1 MCIRDRTEEE
11 RRTAGRLMRV
21 NHCGEIC
28 AQALYLGQ
36 GLTSSNPAT
45 QQAMQQAA
53 QEESDHLA
61 WCEDRLEA
69 LDTHKS
75 YLNPLFFAASFAGG
89 AVTGLI
95 SDQVNLGFV
104 AATEERVIDHL
115 EAHLEQL
122 PQRVAGRM
130 RRAHLCRPPVSAMAT
145 GCLLSSRLTRKVLAR
160 CCLSTPRCGF
170 GSRSGSGP
178 GRAEIAANPD
188 LTSVTSMS
196 TIAPVFHGPD
206 GAAWVLS
213 LIHI

>member
-1 MCIRDRTEEE
+1 MKSASPVDSAISQFDAALRTLAGVTRAIRPNPAKAVKETSTLTEEE

-69 LDTHKS
+69 LDTHRS

-122 PQRVAGRM
+122 PQHDNES
-130 RRAHLCRPPVSAMAT
+130 RAILEQMKQDEDTHRTTALNRGGADFP
-145 GCLLSSRLTRKVLAR
+145 
-160 CCLSTPRCGF
+160 
-170 GSRSGSGP
+170 
-178 GRAEIAANPD
+178 
-188 LTSVTSMS
+188 
-196 TIAPVFHGPD
+196 APVKNIMTL
-206 GAAWVLS
+206 ASKVMTKSTYW
-213 LIHI
+213 I

>member
-1 MCIRDRTEEE
+1 MKSTSPVDSAISHFDAALRTLAGVTRASRPNPARTIRGTSELTEEE

-21 NHCGEIC
+21 NHCGEVC

-45 QQAMQQAA
+45 RQAMQQAA

-61 WCEDRLEA
+61 WCEDRLDE

-95 SDQVNLGFV
+95 SDRVNLGFV

-115 EAHLEQL
+115 EEHLEKL
-122 PQRVAGRM
+122 PQKDEES
-130 RRAHLCRPPVSAMAT
+130 RAILEQMKQDEDTHRTTALNHGGADFP
-145 GCLLSSRLTRKVLAR
+145 
-160 CCLSTPRCGF
+160 
-170 GSRSGSGP
+170 
-178 GRAEIAANPD
+178 
-188 LTSVTSMS
+188 
-196 TIAPVFHGPD
+196 APVKNIMTL
-206 GAAWVLS
+206 ASKVMTKSTYWV
-213 LIHI
+213 

>member
-1 MCIRDRTEEE
+1 MKSASPVDSAISQFDAALRTLAGVTRAIRPNPAKAVKETSTLTEEE

-21 NHCGEIC
+21 NHCGELC

-69 LDTHKS
+69 LDTHRS

-104 AATEERVIDHL
+104 AATEERVINHL

-122 PQRVAGRM
+122 PQHDNES
-130 RRAHLCRPPVSAMAT
+130 RAILEQMKQDEDTHRTTALNRGGADFP
-145 GCLLSSRLTRKVLAR
+145 
-160 CCLSTPRCGF
+160 
-170 GSRSGSGP
+170 
-178 GRAEIAANPD
+178 
-188 LTSVTSMS
+188 
-196 TIAPVFHGPD
+196 APVKNIMTL
-206 GAAWVLS
+206 ASKVMTKSTYW
-213 LIHI
+213 I

>member
-1 MCIRDRTEEE
+1 MKSASPVDSAISQFDAALRTLAGVTRATRPNPAKAVKETSALTEEE

-21 NHCGEIC
+21 NHCGEVC

-69 LDTHKS
+69 LGTHTS

-122 PQRVAGRM
+122 PQHDNES
-130 RRAHLCRPPVSAMAT
+130 RAILEQMKQDEDTHRTTALNRGGADFP
-145 GCLLSSRLTRKVLAR
+145 
-160 CCLSTPRCGF
+160 
-170 GSRSGSGP
+170 
-178 GRAEIAANPD
+178 
-188 LTSVTSMS
+188 
-196 TIAPVFHGPD
+196 APVKNIMTL
-206 GAAWVLS
+206 ASKVMTKSTYW
-213 LIHI
+213 I

>member
-1 MCIRDRTEEE
+1 MKSASPVDFAISQFYADLRTLAGVTRATRPSPAKAVKETSALTEEE

-21 NHCGEIC
+21 NHCGEVC

-61 WCEDRLEA
+61 WCEDRLKA
-69 LDTHKS
+69 LDTRKS

-122 PQRVAGRM
+122 PQHDNES
-130 RRAHLCRPPVSAMAT
+130 RAILEQMKQDEDTHRTTA
-145 GCLLSSRLTRKVLAR
+145 LSRGGADF
-160 CCLSTPRCGF
+160 P
-170 GSRSGSGP
+170 
-178 GRAEIAANPD
+178 
-188 LTSVTSMS
+188 
-196 TIAPVFHGPD
+196 APVKNIMTL
-206 GAAWVLS
+206 ASKVMTKSTYW
-213 LIHI
+213 I

>member
-1 MCIRDRTEEE
+1 MKSASPVDSAISQFDAALRTLAGVTRATRPNPAKAVKETSALTEEE

-21 NHCGEIC
+21 NHCGEVC

-61 WCEDRLEA
+61 WCEDRLKA
-69 LDTHKS
+69 LDTRKS

-122 PQRVAGRM
+122 PQHDNES
-130 RRAHLCRPPVSAMAT
+130 RAILEQMKQDEDTHRTTALNRGGADFP
-145 GCLLSSRLTRKVLAR
+145 
-160 CCLSTPRCGF
+160 
-170 GSRSGSGP
+170 
-178 GRAEIAANPD
+178 
-188 LTSVTSMS
+188 
-196 TIAPVFHGPD
+196 APVKNIMTL
-206 GAAWVLS
+206 ASKVMTKSTYW
-213 LIHI
+213 I

>member
-1 MCIRDRTEEE
+1 MKSASPVDSAISQFDAALRTLAGVTRATRPNPAKAVKETSALTEEE

-21 NHCGEIC
+21 NHCGEVC

-69 LDTHKS
+69 LDTHRS

-122 PQRVAGRM
+122 PQHDNES
-130 RRAHLCRPPVSAMAT
+130 RAILEQMKQDEDTHRTTALNRGGADFP
-145 GCLLSSRLTRKVLAR
+145 
-160 CCLSTPRCGF
+160 
-170 GSRSGSGP
+170 
-178 GRAEIAANPD
+178 
-188 LTSVTSMS
+188 
-196 TIAPVFHGPD
+196 APVKNIMTL
-206 GAAWVLS
+206 ASKVMTKSTYW
-213 LIHI
+213 I

>member
-1 MCIRDRTEEE
+1 MKSASPVDFAISQFDAALRTLAGVTRATRPNPAKAVKETSTLTEEE

-53 QEESDHLA
+53 QEESDHLS

-69 LDTHKS
+69 LGTHKS

-122 PQRVAGRM
+122 PQHDSES
-130 RRAHLCRPPVSAMAT
+130 RAILEQMKQDEDTHRTTALNRGGTDFP
-145 GCLLSSRLTRKVLAR
+145 
-160 CCLSTPRCGF
+160 
-170 GSRSGSGP
+170 
-178 GRAEIAANPD
+178 
-188 LTSVTSMS
+188 
-196 TIAPVFHGPD
+196 APVK
-206 GAAWVLS
+206 
-213 LIHI
+213 HIMTLASKVMTKSTYWI

>member
-1 MCIRDRTEEE
+1 MKSASPVDFAISQFDAALRTLAGVTRATRPNPAKAVKETSTLTEEE

-104 AATEERVIDHL
+104 AATEERVI
-115 EAHLEQL
+115 
-122 PQRVAGRM
+122 
-130 RRAHLCRPPVSAMAT
+130 
-145 GCLLSSRLTRKVLAR
+145 CLLYTSPSPRD
-160 CCLSTPRCGF
+160 LST
-170 GSRSGSGP
+170 SRMPSS
-178 GRAEIAANPD
+178 A
-188 LTSVTSMS
+188 
-196 TIAPVFHGPD
+196 
-206 GAAWVLS
+206 
-213 LIHI
+213 

>member
-1 MCIRDRTEEE
+1 MKSASPVDSAISRFDAALRTLAGGTRATRPNPAKAVKEKSALTEEE

-75 YLNPLFFAASFAGG
+75 YLNPFFFAASFAGG

-122 PQRVAGRM
+122 PQHDNES
-130 RRAHLCRPPVSAMAT
+130 RAILEQMKQDEDTHRTTALNRGGADFP
-145 GCLLSSRLTRKVLAR
+145 
-160 CCLSTPRCGF
+160 
-170 GSRSGSGP
+170 
-178 GRAEIAANPD
+178 
-188 LTSVTSMS
+188 
-196 TIAPVFHGPD
+196 APVKNIMTL
-206 GAAWVLS
+206 ASKVMTKSTYW
-213 LIHI
+213 I

>member
-1 MCIRDRTEEE
+1 MKSASPVDSAISQFDAALRTLAGVTRAIRPNPAKAVKETSTLTEEE

-95 SDQVNLGFV
+95 SDQVNLGLV

-122 PQRVAGRM
+122 PQHDNES
-130 RRAHLCRPPVSAMAT
+130 RAILEQMKQDEDTHRTTALNRGGADFP
-145 GCLLSSRLTRKVLAR
+145 
-160 CCLSTPRCGF
+160 
-170 GSRSGSGP
+170 
-178 GRAEIAANPD
+178 
-188 LTSVTSMS
+188 
-196 TIAPVFHGPD
+196 APVKNIMTL
-206 GAAWVLS
+206 ASKVMTKSTYW
-213 LIHI
+213 I

>member
-1 MCIRDRTEEE
+1 MKSASPVDSAISQFDAALRTLAGVTRAIRPNPAKAVKETSTLTEEE

-21 NHCGEIC
+21 NHCGEVC

-104 AATEERVIDHL
+104 AATEERVINHL

-122 PQRVAGRM
+122 PQHDNES
-130 RRAHLCRPPVSAMAT
+130 RAILEQMKLDEDTHRTTALNRGGADFP
-145 GCLLSSRLTRKVLAR
+145 
-160 CCLSTPRCGF
+160 
-170 GSRSGSGP
+170 
-178 GRAEIAANPD
+178 
-188 LTSVTSMS
+188 
-196 TIAPVFHGPD
+196 APVKNIMTL
-206 GAAWVLS
+206 ASKVMTKSTYW
-213 LIHI
+213 I